1 MNCVPPSTI
10 NSEILS
16 SLDNLSEK
24 RVTRLMASQEGLPG
38 VFWFVLVIGAVMTI
52 SFSFILRVKDIRLHI
67 FMVLLLTC
75 SITTCLWLIV
85 ILNDP
90 FAGTLQVS
98 SDPLKC
104 ALYVIDTLPR

>member
-1 MNCVPPSTI
+1 MKRPEDEEHN
-10 NSEILS
+10 ILVS
-16 SLDNLSEK
+16 GMFATVSLIYTVLLAFLIISVWETFHAANQS
-24 RVTRLMASQEGLPG
+24 VSQEAAA
-38 VFWFVLVIGAVMTI
+38 LVTVA
-52 SFSFILRVKDIRLHI
+52 RNKDIRLHI

-98 SDPLKC
+98 SDPLKY